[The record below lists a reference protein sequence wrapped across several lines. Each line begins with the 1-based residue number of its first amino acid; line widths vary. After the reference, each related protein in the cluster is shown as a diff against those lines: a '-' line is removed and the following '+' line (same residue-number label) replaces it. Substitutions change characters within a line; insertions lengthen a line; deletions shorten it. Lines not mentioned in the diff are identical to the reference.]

1 MANSPAYGLS
11 NYALTVQSTTDNL
24 LVYSNTT
31 TGNTEFSVDG
41 TGNVVIA
48 GNVWSTGASTS
59 YLGGSVGIGTTLPVG
74 KLHVE
79 SAGTNYIYT
88 RNSAAAGI
96 AGVIFQNT
104 TDTRS
109 WRISGTDFQAYD
121 NSAGAARMTINS
133 TGNVG
138 IGSTVPAAALDISA
152 TGGGSSIARYFN
164 SNATAALSWRTDN
177 GTYTTDVG
185 IANPSYVGFQG
196 IAANTAFLASS
207 APNGI
212 VLTAYAAAP
221 IIMYTNA
228 GTERMRI
235 TSTGNVGIA
244 TINPSATLHVVGP
257 GTAAG
262 SSGFIARFVDA
273 SGRDSATINGG
284 IDGNAPATN
293 GTLNLGGGAQVSYSL
308 TTTHGVNL
316 ATTFAGS
323 TSPGMLV
330 QGYVGIGTTSASGR
344 LTVRGDTGDNATID
358 IKNNATNIWKL
369 WNDNGASGLNFQY
382 NGATKLAITNTGNV
396 GVGNAPFQYGSSS
409 NVAVELSLQSTNTT
423 NAALSFQSGLSR
435 YFIGTQYTNNLLLI
449 GSNGTSLQAPQ
460 NTPIAITS
468 GGNVLITAGT
478 ALTLSAS
485 AELWFNG
492 QVQQGLNIKNT
503 AANQSGAAI
512 RFIDSTGA
520 FLGGGIYFTVSSS
533 VSYSASSDARLKT
546 NISALDGSLSIING
560 LNPVKFNWTADGSA
574 GEGFLA
580 HELQQLVPL
589 AVIGEPNAVDVD
601 GKPRYQVAD
610 YSKIIPRLV
619 AAIQELKAEFEAY
632 VETHP

>member
-138 IGSTVPAAALDISA
+138 IA
-152 TGGGSSIARYFN
+152 TSS
-164 SNATAALSWRTDN
+164 
-177 GTYTTDVG
+177 
-185 IANPSYVGFQG
+185 
-196 IAANTAFLASS
+196 
-207 APNGI
+207 
-212 VLTAYAAAP
+212 
-221 IIMYTNA
+221 
-228 GTERMRI
+228 
-235 TSTGNVGIA
+235 
-244 TINPSATLHVVGP
+244 PSATLHVVGP

-284 IDGNAPATN
+284 IDGNTPATN
-293 GTLNLGGGAQVSYSL
+293 GTLNLGGGAQLSYSL
-308 TTTHGVNL
+308 TSTHGVNL
-316 ATTFAGS
+316 ATTFSGL

-369 WNDNGASGLNFQY
+369 WNDNGASSLNFQY
-382 NGATKLAITNTGNV
+382 NG
-396 GVGNAPFQYGSSS
+396 
-409 NVAVELSLQSTNTT
+409 STRMMVT
-423 NAALSFQSGLSR
+423 AAG
-435 YFIGTQYTNNLLLI
+435 NLLMAT
-449 GSNGTSLQAPQ
+449 TSL
-460 NTPIAITS
+460 
-468 GGNVLITAGT
+468 
-478 ALTLSAS
+478 TLPAT

-520 FLGGGIYFTVSSS
+520 FSGGGIYYTVSSS
-533 VSYSASSDARLKT
+533 VSYSASSDARLKS
-546 NISALDGSLSIING
+546 NVSALDGSLSIING

-589 AVIGEPNAVDVD
+589 AVIGETNAVDAD
-601 GKPRYQVAD
+601 GNPRYQVAD

-619 AAIQELKAEFEAY
+619 AAIQELKSEFDAY
-632 VETHP
+632 KESHP